1 MVIQPAFAPL
11 SCDFSAQF
19 PGFSLLETLH
29 DAWPNFYKQEI
40 LLCRRP
46 WHFTELYLRF
56 DPVDPRGLHCGRGVP
71 TRFGPSQ
78 LQFFSSVPRLFSA
91 GNIARYLAE
100 FFLQARNSHK
110 AICGHG
116 SSNGGVHGH
125 FACVPPRWVPWIF
138 LRQIY
143 RLIFSRIFASK
154 KFYFVDTNSISLTIT
169 CASILGSLP
178 CFD

>member
-29 DAWPNFYKQEI
+29 VAWPNFHKQDI

-91 GNIARYLAE
+91 GNIARYLVE
-100 FFLQARNSHK
+100 FFCKQEIRTKPFVAME
-110 AICGHG
+110 AAMG
-116 SSNGGVHGH
+116 
-125 FACVPPRWVPWIF
+125 ACTATLLAF
-138 LRQIY
+138 L
-143 RLIFSRIFASK
+143 LAESPGFFSAEYIA
-154 KFYFVDTNSISLTIT
+154 
-169 CASILGSLP
+169 
-178 CFD
+178 